1 MDINEDT
8 NVNISNIQQKNIN
21 KDGHDIKKRM
31 ERQKSA
37 YSFNKFTSETLNEQR
52 TYIKK
57 KVAIPLRT
65 YVHTYVYMYL
75 HNYIAM

>member
-8 NVNISNIQQKNIN
+8 NVNISNIQKKNIN
-21 KDGHDIKKRM
+21 KDGHVIKKRM
-31 ERQKSA
+31 ERQKST
-37 YSFNKFTSETLNEQR
+37 YSFNKFTSEILNEQC

-65 YVHTYVYMYL
+65 YVHT
-75 HNYIAM
+75 